1 MYHCKCAHCGDK
13 KYYQQQTKYCVK
25 HSHLYKANNRNRFV
39 FTFNIYDY
47 GEMFDLKLL
56 STIGWRN
63 TKTNPNGM
71 TRDHRVS
78 VNEAIRNNYDPYYI
92 KHPINCELM
101 LFNDNNKKNTKS
113 SITYTELVKLVD
125 AFENGGPGGI

>member
-1 MYHCKCAHCGDK
+1 M
-13 KYYQQQTKYCVK
+13 
-25 HSHLYKANNRNRFV
+25 